1 MIMLCGFGLL
11 HTILHH
17 TFIEKDMLS
26 VIEAASQEAFFYR
39 AVCDGFKRTTDRN
52 WA

>member
-1 MIMLCGFGLL
+1 MIMLRDFGLL

-26 VIEAASQEAFFYR
+26 MIEAASQEAFFLQG
-39 AVCDGFKRTTDRN
+39 CL
-52 WA
+52 

>member
-26 VIEAASQEAFFYR
+26 MIEAASQEAFFLQG
-39 AVCDGFKRTTDRN
+39 CL
-52 WA
+52 